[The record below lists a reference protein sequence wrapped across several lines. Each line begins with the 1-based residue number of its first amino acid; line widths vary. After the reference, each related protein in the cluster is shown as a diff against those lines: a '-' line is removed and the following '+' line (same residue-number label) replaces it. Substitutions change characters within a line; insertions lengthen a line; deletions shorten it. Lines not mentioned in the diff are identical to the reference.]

1 MRVITMPLAYALFG
15 ESAFPA
21 DETDFLLPE
30 VKQFIDVLLVQT
42 WNRYRK
48 GLLREANR
56 LKKDQEALEKEW
68 HGECH
73 IVLHEVLF

>member
-15 ESAFPA
+15 ESVFPA